1 MTILILLSIIGLI
14 VSVILWLFG
23 KLGLI
28 ISNKEKNKAFLKLL
42 NFSYYFLI
50 VSLLVFMLLVFIN
63 YSVANCITMFN
74 LSSFL

>member
-28 ISNKEKNKAFLKLL
+28 ISNKEKSKVFLKLL

-63 YSVANCITMFN
+63 YGVVNCITMFN
-74 LSSFL
+74 

>member
-28 ISNKEKNKAFLKLL
+28 ISNKEKSK
-42 NFSYYFLI
+42 
-50 VSLLVFMLLVFIN
+50 VF
-63 YSVANCITMFN
+63 
-74 LSSFL
+74 